1 MWDIISA
8 VAQMLI
14 VLIALVDLLLR
25 AFGRK
30 KN

>member
-1 MWDIISA
+1 MWNIISA
-8 VAQMLI
+8 IAQVLI
-14 VLIALVDLLLR
+14 VLIALADLLFR